1 MSTVPGTFNFAD
13 LWEAIVERVGD
24 REALVCGD
32 DRRGYAELEENAN
45 RLAHWMRDQGVRPG
59 DTVGLYLTNSI
70 EWVEAFLAC
79 FKIRAVPVNVN
90 YRYVAEELAYLFA
103 DAGVVGILVDRALA
117 DRLGEVAGDL
127 PALEWALV
135 VEDGSGADTSGLDAA
150 DLPPV
155 GYAEAL
161 AAGSPGRGFG
171 PRSDDDLYVI
181 YTGGTTG
188 LPKGVVWRQQDAF
201 YACLGGGDPMRMLG
215 AVEHPAQIVD
225 RIVPGFVFFPVAPL
239 MHAAGAWTV
248 TSWLLC
254 GGKSVLLR
262 GSLDP
267 VDVWRTIER
276 EGVNTISVVGDAVLK
291 PLLDAW
297 DAHGPFDA
305 SSLFAI
311 GSGGAPL
318 TPSTRDRA
326 LEILPTVSISD
337 GYGSSETGAQTARRF
352 TADGGPETFSEFGT
366 DRTTAVIDPVTRSIV
381 EPGSEVVGR
390 VGRRGHIPLR
400 YHNDPV
406 KTDET
411 IVEVDGERWILTGD
425 QATVAAD
432 GSIALL
438 GRGSACINT
447 GGEKVHPEEVEAV
460 IAGHPSVYDA
470 VVVGA
475 PDDRWGERVTAI
487 VQLREGTSLTLDDL
501 DRFCRPHLAGYKLPR
516 SLVVVGAVLRSP
528 AGKPD
533 HRWAKAV
540 AADPDAALG

>member
-1 MSTVPGTFNFAD
+1 MSTVPETFNFAD
-13 LWEAIVERVGD
+13 LWEGVMETVAD
-24 REALVCGD
+24 REALVCGV
-32 DRRGYAELEENAN
+32 DRRTYAELEEHAN

-59 DTVGLYLTNSI
+59 AYVGLYLTNSV

-79 FKIRAVPVNVN
+79 MKIRAVPINVN

-103 DAGVVGILVDRALA
+103 DAGVVGILVDRGFAGRLA
-117 DRLGEVAGDL
+117 EVVGDL
-127 PALEWALV
+127 PALEWAV
-135 VEDGSGADTSGLDAA
+135 VVDDGSDADVETLAA
-150 DLPPV
+150 TDLPV
-155 GYAEAL
+155 AGYADAL
-161 AAGSPGRGFG
+161 AAGSPDRGFG
-171 PRSDDDLYVI
+171 ARSNDDLYVI

-188 LPKGVVWRQQDAF
+188 LPKGVVWRQEDAF
-201 YACLGGGDPMRMLG
+201 HACIGGGDPMRMLG
-215 AVEHPAQIVD
+215 AIDEPAQILD
-225 RIVPGFVFFPVAPL
+225 RIVPGFVFHPVAPL

-254 GGKSVLLR
+254 GGKNVLLE

-267 VDVWRTIER
+267 VGVWRTIER

-297 DAHGPFDA
+297 DTDGPFDV
-305 SSLFAI
+305 STLLAI

-318 TPSTRDRA
+318 TPSTRARA

-337 GYGSSETGAQTARRF
+337 GYGSSETGAQTARKF
-352 TADGGPETFSEFGT
+352 TVDGGPETFSEFGA
-366 DRTTAVIDPVTRSIV
+366 DHTTAVIDPAARAIV
-381 EPGSEVVGR
+381 APGSETVGR
-390 VGRRGHIPLR
+390 VARRGHIPLR

-411 IVEVDGERWILTGD
+411 FVEIEGERWILTGD

-447 GGEKVHPEEVEAV
+447 GGEKVYPEEVEAV

-475 PDDRWGERVTAI
+475 PDERWGERVTAL
-487 VQLREGTSLTLDDL
+487 VQLRHGTTLTLDEL
-501 DRFCRPHLAGYKLPR
+501 DDFCRPHLAGYKLPR
-516 SLVVVGAVLRSP
+516 SLVVVGTVVRSP

-540 AADPDAALG
+540 AADAGAPST

>member
-1 MSTVPGTFNFAD
+1 MSTVPETFNFAD
-13 LWEAIVERVGD
+13 LWESVVEQVAD

-32 DRRGYAELEENAN
+32 DRRTYAELEENAN
-45 RLAHWMRDQGVRPG
+45 RLAHWMQEQGVRPG
-59 DTVGLYLTNSI
+59 GYVGLYLTNSV

-79 FKIRAVPVNVN
+79 FKIRAVPINVN
-90 YRYVAEELAYLFA
+90 YRYVAEELAHLFA
-103 DAGVVGILVDRALA
+103 DAGMVGILVDRGFA
-117 DRLGEVAGDL
+117 DRLSDVVGDL
-127 PALEWALV
+127 PALEWV
-135 VEDGSGADTSGLDAA
+135 VVVDDGSEADTTSLDAA
-150 DLPPV
+150 DLPV
-155 GYAEAL
+155 STYDAAL
-161 AAGSPGRGFG
+161 AAGSAERGFG
-171 PRSDDDLYVI
+171 ARSNDDLYVI

-201 YACLGGGDPMRMLG
+201 YACIGGGDPMRLLG
-215 AVEHPAQIVD
+215 PIDDPAQILD
-225 RIVPGFVFFPVAPL
+225 RIVPGFVFQPVAPL

-248 TSWLLC
+248 TGLLLC
-254 GGKSVLLR
+254 GGKTVLLD

-267 VDVWRTIER
+267 AGVWRTIER

-297 DAHGPFDA
+297 DAEGPFDA
-305 SSLFAI
+305 STLLAI

-326 LEILPTVSISD
+326 LGILPTVSISD
-337 GYGSSETGAQTARRF
+337 GYGSSETGAQTARKF
-352 TADGGPETFSEFGT
+352 TVDGGSETFSEFGA
-366 DRTTAVIDPVTRSIV
+366 DHTTAVIDPAARAIV
-381 EPGSEVVGR
+381 VAGSEVVGR
-390 VGRRGHIPLR
+390 VARRGYIPLR

-411 IVEVDGERWILTGD
+411 IIDIDGERWILTGD

-447 GGEKVHPEEVEAV
+447 GGEKVYPEEVEAV
-460 IAGHPSVYDA
+460 IAGHPSVYDL

-475 PDDRWGERVTAI
+475 PDDRWGERVTAL
-487 VQLREGTSLTLDDL
+487 VQVRDGTSLTLEDL

-516 SLVVVGAVLRSP
+516 SLVLVGAVIRSP

-540 AADPDAALG
+540 AADPGIAIG